1 MGGAAAWED
10 HRAKEPSKHEETAG
24 QTEKRS
30 GRDKVEVTEKGWRLL
45 CFDLKYSSWQNT

>member
-1 MGGAAAWED
+1 MGGPQGEGTFKTRGD
-10 HRAKEPSKHEETAG
+10 RAG

-45 CFDLKYSSWQNT
+45 CFDLKYLSWQNT